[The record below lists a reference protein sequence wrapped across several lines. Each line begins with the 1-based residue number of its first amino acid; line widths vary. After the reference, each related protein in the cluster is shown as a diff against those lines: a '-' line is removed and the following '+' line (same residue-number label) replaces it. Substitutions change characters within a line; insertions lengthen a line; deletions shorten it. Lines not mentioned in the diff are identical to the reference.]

1 MPSSSFDYERF
12 ATACAQDTERWDI
25 LKCSINNLRFTV
37 PLATTI
43 KVGPS
48 EVANLPG
55 IAARYLGSRFLWF
68 AILHYNGLY
77 DSINDVKVGMTLN
90 IPQLEPLL
98 TALKN
103 QSAASAS
110 GNTNNLV
117 VI

>member
-1 MPSSSFDYERF
+1 MPSSTFDYEQY
-12 ATACAQDTERWDI
+12 ATVCAQDTGRWDI
-25 LKCSINNLRFTV
+25 LKCSINNIRHTV
-37 PLATTI
+37 PLATSIT
-43 KVGPS
+43 VGPA

-77 DSINDVKVGMTLN
+77 DSINDVKIGMTLN

-98 TALKN
+98 TALKS
-103 QSAASAS
+103 QSSASVS